1 MPGTYE
7 FRINK
12 NLNVKY
18 WNSGMEELSHIK
30 EDEAVGKKINKI
42 FPLLY
47 EKIVPVFKDGRKRN
61 IKNFKNICFM
71 GTDLAAD
78 IKLIPVKNKKG
89 QIEAADIIL
98 SNINGRCPL
107 IKKLSDAEKMVEIGK
122 VASSLA
128 HGVRNPLNAIKGAVV
143 HLKEK
148 YEHETTLLEFSTIIN
163 DEINK
168 LDNFISTFLSTAKGQ
183 AKITLVQINDIIMSI
198 VSMVRP
204 RTELQNVGILTDLS
218 DVPFISADSFQ
229 LEQAV
234 FNIINNALEAMP
246 DGGEMGIRT
255 SLKWEGGSDYV
266 LIEISDTGQG
276 IPDGKLHELG
286 ELSAGSGRDDRGF
299 GIFLSREIVK
309 SHNGKLLWESMRD
322 RGTIFKIMLPAS
334 YD

>member
-1 MPGTYE
+1 
-7 FRINK
+7 
-12 NLNVKY
+12 VKY
-18 WNSGMEELSHIK
+18 WNSGMEELSRIK
-30 EDEAVGKKINKI
+30 EEEAVGEKINTI

-47 EKIVPVFKDGRKRN
+47 EKIIPVLKNGRKRN

-71 GTDLAAD
+71 GTDLSAD

-98 SNINGRCPL
+98 SNISGRCPL
-107 IKKLSDAEKMVEIGK
+107 IKKLSDAEKMVAIGK

-143 HLKEK
+143 YLKEK
-148 YEHETTLLEFSTIIN
+148 YEHEPTLLEFSTIID

-183 AKITLVQINDIIMSI
+183 AKLTPVQINDIIRSI
-198 VSMVRP
+198 VSMIRP
-204 RTELQNVGILTDLS
+204 RTELQNVEILTNLPDL
-218 DVPFISADSFQ
+218 PFITADSFQ

-234 FNIINNALEAMP
+234 FNIVNNALEAMP
-246 DGGEMGIRT
+246 NGGKIAIRT
-255 SLKWEGGSDYV
+255 SLQWEGGSDYI
-266 LIEISDTGQG
+266 LIEISDTGEG
-276 IPDGKLHELG
+276 IPDGKLHQLG
-286 ELSAGSGRDDRGF
+286 ELAENADRDDRGF
-299 GIFLSREIVK
+299 GIFLSREVIK
-309 SHNGKLLWESMRD
+309 SHNGKLLWESTRG